1 MGTGTVVTCTRGS
14 SHDFYYAFLW
24 VFRRVSL
31 FVKGNIGKG
40 VEKARGIG
48 IFKKAFSLYERGR
61 FTFGLNRNRFR
72 F

>member
-1 MGTGTVVTCTRGS
+1 MAPPMTS
-14 SHDFYYAFLW
+14 IAYFLW

-48 IFKKAFSLYERGR
+48 IFKKAFSLCERGR

-72 F
+72 C